1 MKIFF
6 CEGCGK
12 RLTDADL
19 ERGTAVDKQV
29 AGIFCSECAANL
41 AAPPAQPAPT
51 RRPSGT
57 IALAQ
62 PQSKSARITQPR
74 IQPSSARRPSGAF
87 HAQPPRNTAAQPA
100 VYAGIAGGVI
110 ILLGLLVF
118 ATRGKEPE
126 SRAVRAAEPAPSS
139 RTTTAV
145 DRPAPKPVPRETKPA
160 KSAPDAPPRDSESEA
175 QRDFDAATAFK
186 GLTQDDKA
194 GRIAALEGFLKRH
207 GDSIQAARART
218 MLEQFKNPAPAA
230 SAKPEPAAAQVVLP
244 DGEVV
249 NDAQTAFAK
258 GIEWEKKDPN
268 KAVLYYSRAI
278 ELSPRI
284 AEFYNNRGNCLWK
297 LYNPE
302 PALAD
307 ANKAIELNAS
317 LWQPHLHRAIALI
330 ALGREQEAGASIE
343 KALAA
348 NNRNPDLER
357 FIKVTGTNVGLVA
370 RGRKLEDQTLASAA
384 DMQARAHARLVAKR
398 YAEAETD
405 AEAALKIEPALGS
418 AGLYALLFHGAN
430 ERRDTKTR
438 YAVAKRWQ
446 SANPASPDAL
456 NALAWELLTQPDLTL
471 QDHKQGLELV
481 RKAAELTQNRN
492 PMILDTLAVAL
503 FKNGQVREARE
514 LLQKVL
520 QALPAGAPPEQRK
533 QFEQHLREMET
544 VQ

>member
-29 AGIFCSECAANL
+29 EGIFCSECAANP
-41 AAPPAQPAPT
+41 APPPVHAPA

-57 IALAQ
+57 VVVGQAQ
-62 PQSKSARITQPR
+62 TKSARITQSR
-74 IQPSSARRPSGAF
+74 IQASSGRRPSGVF
-87 HAQPPRNTAAQPA
+87 HAQPPRNATSPAA
-100 VYAGIAGGVI
+100 VYAGVAGGIV
-110 ILLGLLVF
+110 ILLVVLVF

-126 SRAVRAAEPAPSS
+126 PRTVRAAEPAPGS
-139 RTTTAV
+139 RTTAAME
-145 DRPAPKPVPRETKPA
+145 RPAPKPAPREAKPA
-160 KSAPDAPPRDSESEA
+160 KPAPETPPRDGESEA
-175 QRDFDAATAFK
+175 QRDFDAAAAPK
-186 GLTQDDKA
+186 GLAQDDKA

-207 GDSIQAARART
+207 GDSIQAARARS
-218 MLEQFKNPAPAA
+218 MLEQLKHPA
-230 SAKPEPAAAQVVLP
+230 SKPEPAASQVTLP
-244 DGEVV
+244 DGEVI

-258 GIEWEKKDPN
+258 GVEWEKKDQD

-278 ELSPRI
+278 ELNPRI

-307 ANKAIELNAS
+307 ANKAIELNTS

-330 ALGREQEAGASIE
+330 ALGREQEAGSSIE

-357 FIKVTGTNVGLVA
+357 FIKITGTSVGLVA

-384 DMQARAHARLVAKR
+384 DLQARAHARVVAKR
-398 YAEAETD
+398 HAEAEAD
-405 AEAALKIEPALGS
+405 AEAALKLDPAHGAS
-418 AGLYALLFHGAN
+418 TLYALLLHCAN
-430 ERRDTKTR
+430 ERRDTQTR

-446 SANPASPDAL
+446 AAQPTSPDAHH
-456 NALAWELLTQPDLTL
+456 ALAREMLTQPDLTL
-471 QDHKQGLELV
+471 QDHKQGLELA
-481 RKAAELTQNRN
+481 RKAAEMTQNRN
-492 PMILDTLAVAL
+492 PVILDLLAIAL

-520 QALPAGAPPEQRK
+520 QALPPAAPPEQRK
-533 QFEQHLREMET
+533 QFEQHLKEMEA